1 MLRLNLQYFGHLM
14 LARTEGR
21 RRKGQQRKKWLDGI
35 INSMDVNLGKLWE
48 MVRDRKAWYAAVN
61 GVTRSQTQLSD

>member
-48 MVRDRKAWYAAVN
+48 MVRDTEAWCAAGH
-61 GVTRSQTQLSD
+61 GVAKSRT